1 MSNTIT
7 VKLTSSKAKKNA
19 LLDAIDTI
27 FRAYNIMDI
36 SPILRF
42 TKVDGVATPTF
53 DKVLIDGITLVTLR
67 KAITFDIDTKLS
79 AQDTFFIEGFALG
92 RLDTATL
99 TLSKR

>member
-7 VKLTSSKAKKNA
+7 VKLTSSNEKKNA
-19 LLDAIDTI
+19 LLDAIDSF
-27 FRAYNIMDI
+27 FRASNVMDI

-67 KAITFDIDTKLS
+67 EAITFDIDTKLS
-79 AQDTFFIEGFALG
+79 AQDTFFIKGFAQG
-92 RLDTATL
+92 RINTTL
-99 TLSKR
+99 TLVKR

>member
-7 VKLTSSKAKKNA
+7 VKLTSSNEKKNA

-27 FRAYNIMDI
+27 FRASDVMDI

-42 TKVDGVATPTF
+42 TKVEGVATPTF

-79 AQDTFFIEGFALG
+79 AQDTFFIEGFGQG
-92 RLDTATL
+92 RIDTTL
-99 TLSKR
+99 TLIKR